1 MWHPPADGL
10 LHEEEGKEDVAG
22 PMKPVTLARS
32 RPHAS
37 VKMERDRMDEQHGQ
51 PGGAAPQAMDTD
63 VVRSHPLEVRVA
75 ELGDAGVV
83 AQMLHDFNL
92 EFDAPTPGPS
102 LLAERLRPMLS
113 RDDVVVLLAGDP
125 AAGVALLTFRASV
138 WDSGPVALLEELYVQ
153 PDVRRHGI
161 GHTLLERA
169 VALAEAR
176 GSQTF
181 EINVDEG
188 DADARR
194 FYEAHGF
201 SDLQPETN
209 ERALYYSRSL
219 AAPTS

>member
-1 MWHPPADGL
+1 MDT
-10 LHEEEGKEDVAG
+10 DID
-22 PMKPVTLARS
+22 RS
-32 RPHAS
+32 RP
-37 VKMERDRMDEQHGQ
+37 V
-51 PGGAAPQAMDTD
+51 P
-63 VVRSHPLEVRVA
+63 VVVA
-75 ELGDAGVV
+75 EIVDVHVV

-92 EFDAPTPGPS
+92 EFDTPTPGP
-102 LLAERLRPMLS
+102 LVLAERLRELFG
-113 RDDVVVLLAGDP
+113 RDDVVILLAGDP
-125 AAGVALLTFRASV
+125 AVGVALLTFRPTV

-153 PDVRRHGI
+153 PDVRRRGI

-169 VALAEAR
+169 VAVARER

-188 DADARR
+188 DTDARR

-219 AAPTS
+219 P

>member
-1 MWHPPADGL
+1 MDDEPR
-10 LHEEEGKEDVAG
+10 VAG
-22 PMKPVTLARS
+22 LA
-32 RPHAS
+32 
-37 VKMERDRMDEQHGQ
+37 D
-51 PGGAAPQAMDTD
+51 
-63 VVRSHPLEVRVA
+63 A
-75 ELGDAGVV
+75 EVV

-92 EFDAPTPGPS
+92 EFDTPTPGPS
-102 LLAERLRPMLS
+102 LLTQRLRAMLG

-125 AAGVALLTFRASV
+125 AVGVALLTFRPSV
-138 WDSGPVALLEELYVQ
+138 WDDGPVTLLEELYVR
-153 PDVRRHGI
+153 PDVRRRGI

-188 DADARR
+188 DTDARR

-219 AAPTS
+219 AAPSP